1 MFCFSLTA
9 ANKRR
14 RIFKVGACGRGYF
27 KIGAPPFLLHPFNSS
42 SFFFLFS
49 NPLLSKHKINPQ
61 LCVCVYGCTFL
72 FCLFSVGG
80 KKKKEW
86 NVTVLKCGKVYNLL
100 YPPPFFFLPHWRHF
114 VLFSFFPRPDLSWRS
129 QWHHHEEPRRVLTRF
144 APSPLFLFLSKK

>member
-42 SFFFLFS
+42 SFFFS

-61 LCVCVYGCTFL
+61 LCVCVCTDVL
-72 FCLFSVGG
+72 FCFVCFRWGGRKKRNEMWRFSNAE
-80 KKKKEW
+80 KS
-86 NVTVLKCGKVYNLL
+86 TIFFI
-100 YPPPFFFLPHWRHF
+100 PPPLFFFFHTDAILSCS
-114 VLFSFFPRPDLSWRS
+114 LFFPRPDLSWRS